1 MNGQSHRVAFNS
13 AFGHL
18 RMTRLAMHFVLLGS
32 SVLGAR
38 AQIVA
43 APSGPHRP
51 VIDSTANGRA
61 LVQIVAPNA
70 AGVSHN
76 QYQQFNIGRG
86 GALLNNATGNTL
98 TQQGGWVGANPSL
111 GGKPARLIVN
121 EVNSTNPSQLR
132 GYLEVAGQRADVVVS
147 NPNGILVDGFGF
159 INASRGTL
167 TTGTPVFGSGG
178 ALEAL
183 RVTQGSIAVG
193 GEGFNDSGT
202 AQVDLIA
209 RSVQLNAALWADR
222 ANVITGANRV
232 DYANLG
238 VQVIAG
244 AGGAPTVA
252 LDVAAIGGMYA
263 NRIRLIGTEAGVGV
277 RSYGKMA
284 SAGEFEIDS
293 AGKVTLHG
301 PTSAAAAMRIGS
313 GEAIVNRATLSSG
326 AAMALQAGV
335 IDNAGGKILSGG
347 DLALAAGALGNTAGE
362 IRSNRN
368 ASLGLRSDF
377 SHAQGDAIGAA
388 GDLAIAT
395 TGDFSNQGELAAG
408 GNVSVRAAN
417 IVNRKDGLLF
427 AGQTTLLQAEQGIVN
442 TGRIYGEDVAI
453 AARSVTND
461 HEGVYGDNVP
471 AGVIAAR
478 NSLNIGAA
486 NIVNREH
493 ALIKSDGDIAIGGA
507 LDGNGKAVGKAA
519 SVTNS
524 SAAIDAGGKLTIAS
538 AALLNANAHF
548 ASELQ
553 LDPSKTRSWTEYEI
567 DGYSHVYAADA
578 VYLEPDGS
586 VMQLVVRDTGG
597 RFNHY
602 TIREITE
609 TTRSTV
615 VTASDPGKI
624 VSRGDMLFSGGTV
637 TNDKSAIVAG
647 GALNGTID
655 GASNGGTNPQGE
667 IHVHRD
673 VVSIHRTTKSCAG
686 GTRTCN
692 KDSISYP
699 SYDLPVTHFDL
710 GIWKAQAHTT
720 PDSRANPAA
729 GQAPQVALL
738 ASSQLYRPGTA
749 PGSTHYIET
758 DPAFVNYRLFLS
770 SDYQL
775 GRLAMDPQRAQKRLG
790 DGYYEQ
796 QLVNDQIL
804 RLTGRKQLGAY
815 ASDEDQYRALMD
827 AGVTYGQR
835 FGLAPGIALSA
846 AQMAQL
852 TSDLVWLV
860 EQDVSLPDGSTQK
873 ALVPKVYLSRLREQD
888 LKPTGALIAA
898 DSIDLRINGSLANA
912 GTLRANTTLAIAAS
926 QDIDNTL
933 GTMASD
939 AGAGTT
945 TLRTGRDF
953 NNRSGTI
960 SGNRVAIVAGR
971 DANIGTIANTS
982 QSVHG
987 TQVALERSGG
997 VDAGTL
1003 WLQAQRDIN
1012 LNAAAVNTTGD
1023 AALTAGNNLNLNA
1036 VKTQEELKVTY
1047 DDRNHLYKKQEQAN
1061 GTTMRSGGNTALA
1074 AGNDLNAQAAYV
1086 NSDKAITAT
1095 AGGNISIGAAAQAG
1109 SYDQEVYISSSGPLT
1124 SSSMHS
1130 KDKQTGT
1137 QAIGSTFSGNTVA
1150 ISSGRDTGI
1159 TGSNII
1165 STNNTTI
1172 SAGRNIKIEAAEET
1186 QRQDLLV
1193 IEKQSGV
1200 LSGGGLGVTI
1210 GSRSKT
1216 DRLHTEQVQM
1226 RGSTIGSFAGDVSLN
1241 AAKSL
1246 AVEASDVVAGR
1257 NAMLSG
1263 ANVAITSGTNTFNHE
1278 EEHRLKQSG
1287 ITLALKSA
1295 IVDTAMSVGQS
1306 IQRRNEVQD
1315 PRLKKLLA
1323 LKAIST
1329 LDTNYESMEQEAKA
1343 IQKGDMGSV
1352 SLQISVGAS
1361 SSESKSIMFT
1371 RQAKGSALYAGE
1383 RIAVLA
1389 TGDGLAPGNIDV
1401 TGSSAHARS
1410 IDFSASGSVS
1420 LQSAYSTMVSDTSNN
1435 SGGWNAGVG
1444 ISLGRQTGLTFSANG
1459 YRGKGKTNGQSV
1471 SQVNT
1476 IVDGTQSV
1484 RVTSGGDTSI
1494 RGAIVSGRRIDT
1506 EVGRNLIIE
1515 SKQDTETYRGKQNST
1530 SAGASFIYGAG
1541 GSANINH
1548 QQSRTDADYA
1558 SVISQSGLKAGDGGF
1573 GISVTGQTELIGGLI
1588 SSDAERSK
1596 NQLQTGNLKASS
1608 IINNKSLRSETK
1620 GYSAGT
1626 GSASMYGAMKETA
1639 RHLATAA
1646 SENSSDS
1653 SSTYAMISPAQ
1664 VVVRDGDRS
1673 ALTAIKSDAGS
1684 AHRALSKDDPAAADR
1699 RVQEKAEAA
1708 NVIFD
1713 MTEKFVEE
1721 NLAKM
1726 ANPKLY
1732 TVFCRKQPCT
1742 NDQVENSRRVNEYAE
1757 ALKKSNPDLSD
1768 EAAFQQ
1774 SVAKLLN
1781 SEFDPNR
1788 VVKIQGKDGR
1798 EMEVGNIASIPTTL
1812 AELSKLSDEEKKN
1825 SSLFANGIFNDK
1837 DRGAQLALQMAPTQ
1851 KDISVITGT
1860 GETTLGQT
1868 YLVHTKQGGILG
1880 EYFIAAAEKL
1890 AEITGIATPA
1900 SKLTALVAKELS
1912 SSRDNNGNLVKEVE
1926 SGAIKTNTPITVG
1939 GHSRGSMTLVNAMRE
1954 LKGEGFFSDFLQV
1967 NAFNPAAEER
1977 RLKENIAAVSS
1988 RPPYIWAPENDPI
2001 ATMIGGY
2008 RGKLS
2013 LSDVSDMYRTRFSVH
2028 SCGGAASVG
2037 CKNENV
2043 DSKKLFSY
2051 QGLDIEEL
2059 NIRRSSNIE
2068 KLEQR
2073 LQQQA
2078 TPILP
2083 STDWNAQQQQ
2093 QAQENW
2099 QQQKKAQTENLLR
2112 LKQLRDSIFEGKR

>member
-1 MNGQSHRVAFNS
+1 MNKPSPSRVRL
-13 AFGHL
+13 HL
-18 RMTRLAMHFVLLGS
+18 RLISLIGAIVVMHGAIAPPD
-32 SVLGAR
+32 AR

-86 GALLNNATGNTL
+86 GALLNNATGNAL

-1137 QAIGSTFSGNTVA
+1137 QAIGSTFSGDTVNLQA
-1150 ISSGRDTGI
+1150 GRDIRVAGSNVVSSAGTQLAAQGNIDILASENVQSQTYSKVEKSSG
-1159 TGSNII
+1159 
-1165 STNNTTI
+1165 
-1172 SAGRNIKIEAAEET
+1172 
-1186 QRQDLLV
+1186 L
-1193 IEKQSGV
+1193 
-1200 LSGGGLGVTI
+1200 LSGGGVGVTI
-1210 GSRSKT
+1210 GSRT
-1216 DRLHTEQVQM
+1216 LENEQASRQVNHNA
-1226 RGSTIGSFAGDVSLN
+1226 STIGAVNGNVNVVSGQAYTQAGSH
-1241 AAKSL
+1241 
-1246 AVEASDVVAGR
+1246 VVAPQGDLR
-1257 NAMLSG
+1257 IQAGKIDIG
-1263 ANVAITSGTNTFNHE
+1263 AAI
-1278 EEHRLKQSG
+1278 
-1287 ITLALKSA
+1287 
-1295 IVDTAMSVGQS
+1295 DTADAT
-1306 IQRRNEVQD
+1306 QD
-1315 PRLKKLLA
+1315 TRFKQ
-1323 LKAIST
+1323 T
-1329 LDTNYESMEQEAKA
+1329 
-1343 IQKGDMGSV
+1343 GV
-1352 SLQISVGAS
+1352 SLQIVNPVLSAAQAVQQLKQASEKVKDSRMKGLAAGAAALTIANTATQVGESKALAGGIDLAVSLGTSKSQSHSEQHSTTAVGSAALAGGDLSIIAKGAGRDSNLNVQGSKLEAGRNVLLNADNQINLSASRSTSEQHSSNSNSSMSVGAS
-1361 SSESKSIMFT
+1361 VGTSGLMFNV
-1371 RQAKGSALYAGE
+1371 A
-1383 RIAVLA
+1383 
-1389 TGDGLAPGNIDV
+1389 
-1401 TGSSAHARS
+1401 
-1410 IDFSASGSVS
+1410 ASG
-1420 LQSAYSTMVSDTSNN
+1420 
-1435 SGGWNAGVG
+1435 G
-1444 ISLGRQTGLTFSANG
+1444 
-1459 YRGKGKTNGQSV
+1459 RGKGDGSDVSHTNTQV
-1471 SQVNT
+1471 SAGNT
-1476 IVDGTQSV
+1476 LTMS
-1484 RVTSGGDTSI
+1484 SGGDTTLKGAVAKGKQVVADIGGNLAIESQQDSSTYQSRQQSLGGSLSAGPG
-1494 RGAIVSGRRIDT
+1494 RGVSGSINASRSRVDGNYQSVT
-1506 EVGRNLIIE
+1506 E
-1515 SKQDTETYRGKQNST
+1515 Q
-1530 SAGASFIYGAG
+1530 SA
-1541 GSANINH
+1541 IN
-1548 QQSRTDADYA
+1548 
-1558 SVISQSGLKAGDGGF
+1558 AGDDGF
-1573 GISVTGQTELIGGLI
+1573 QVKVAGKTDLKGAKIASTDKAVEEG
-1588 SSDAERSK
+1588 K
-1596 NQLQTGNLKASS
+1596 NRLQTASLATS
-1608 IINNKSLRSETK
+1608 DINNKSEYKAESQSVSAGAGNNGGRSILNGAGVGVGGASGSESSVTTAGVSGIAGDTKVRSDKDSSKALVKKWDGRQLQEDVEAQAKITEAFGKQASQAIGDYAGAQLKKAVDSGDTEAIEKWKEGGAYRVALHTLAGGLSGGVAGAAGAGVTAATMPQIADAIKSMGLPEGVTKGLIAATGAAVGATVGGVQGAASGFNQTANNYLKHEEDQQKLKAKADCATSGNPSQCRRDVEKEYNQLGRERQGRKCTDAETCRANRDEIAGDLQTTLARQEELDRKSYQGKQKLTEIETQEYISNSEQISRMNSALEETQRQLRKVIPYDQWTAAEKEKAFADAMTAVGGLGATGAVGRVPSRQKADGAKDASWGLSISETK
-1620 GYSAGT
+1620 I
-1626 GSASMYGAMKETA
+1626 
-1639 RHLATAA
+1639 
-1646 SENSSDS
+1646 
-1653 SSTYAMISPAQ
+1653 MISSAQ
-1664 VVVRDGDRS
+1664 EEYKGTTVVG
-1673 ALTAIKSDAGS
+1673 
-1684 AHRALSKDDPAAADR
+1684 HALSKHAGR
-1699 RVQEKAEAA
+1699 
-1708 NVIFD
+1708 
-1713 MTEKFVEE
+1713 
-1721 NLAKM
+1721 
-1726 ANPKLY
+1726 
-1732 TVFCRKQPCT
+1732 
-1742 NDQVENSRRVNEYAE
+1742 
-1757 ALKKSNPDLSD
+1757 NPDLWGDITGSTKTWN
-1768 EAAFQQ
+1768 EQGMQQ
-1774 SVAKLLN
+1774 LREIIRGPG
-1781 SEFDPNR
+1781 EFLKKESGNGISFMEKRLP
-1788 VVKIQGKDGR
+1788 DGR
-1798 EMEVGNIASIPTTL
+1798 GVRLNM
-1812 AELSKLSDEEKKN
+1812 
-1825 SSLFANGIFNDK
+1825 
-1837 DRGAQLALQMAPTQ
+1837 DRT
-1851 KDISVITGT
+1851 
-1860 GETTLGQT
+1860 
-1868 YLVHTKQGGILG
+1868 
-1880 EYFIAAAEKL
+1880 F
-1890 AEITGIATPA
+1890 
-1900 SKLTALVAKELS
+1900 
-1912 SSRDNNGNLVKEVE
+1912 
-1926 SGAIKTNTPITVG
+1926 
-1939 GHSRGSMTLVNAMRE
+1939 
-1954 LKGEGFFSDFLQV
+1954 KGFL
-1967 NAFNPAAEER
+1967 
-1977 RLKENIAAVSS
+1977 
-1988 RPPYIWAPENDPI
+1988 D
-2001 ATMIGGY
+2001 
-2008 RGKLS
+2008 
-2013 LSDVSDMYRTRFSVH
+2013 
-2028 SCGGAASVG
+2028 
-2037 CKNENV
+2037 
-2043 DSKKLFSY
+2043 
-2051 QGLDIEEL
+2051 
-2059 NIRRSSNIE
+2059 
-2068 KLEQR
+2068 
-2073 LQQQA
+2073 
-2078 TPILP
+2078 
-2083 STDWNAQQQQ
+2083 
-2093 QAQENW
+2093 
-2099 QQQKKAQTENLLR
+2099 
-2112 LKQLRDSIFEGKR
+2112 